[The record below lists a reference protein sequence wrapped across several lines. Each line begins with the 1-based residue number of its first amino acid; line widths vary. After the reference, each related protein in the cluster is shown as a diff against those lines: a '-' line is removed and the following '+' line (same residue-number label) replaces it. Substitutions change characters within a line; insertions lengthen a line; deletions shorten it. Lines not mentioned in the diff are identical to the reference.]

1 MDFDAIIGHQHIK
14 KHLLSSL
21 QKGRIPHAQLFVA
34 PQGTGALPMALA
46 YAKQL
51 LCFSDKNGVW
61 TENPSARLKF
71 DKLVHPD
78 LHFAFPV
85 TTTDRIKTKPVSDL
99 FIEEWRQF
107 VLENPYR
114 NVFDWMQYL
123 GIEKKQ
129 GQIGVDEA
137 QLILKKLSLKAYEG
151 TFKVLIVW
159 MAEKMNTSAANK
171 LLKLIEE
178 PPKNTVLIL
187 ITENEDRLLKTI
199 TSRCQTLRF
208 LPLPETIIRKGLQ
221 DNFDKSPQEAHQIA
235 VQAQGN
241 WHKACQ
247 LISQETSETVFED
260 WFILWIR
267 TAFRAKGNAAVI
279 NDLIGWST
287 TIAGTGRETQKQFLA
302 YCLSFFRQAL
312 LQNYKTDALVYLQPK
327 TANFSLKKFAP
338 FVNHANILEITSE
351 IETASYHIER
361 NGNAKII
368 LLDLSIKLTRLLHQ
382 KAEA

>member
-1 MDFDAIIGHQHIK
+1 MHFDSIIGHQHIK

-21 QKGRIPHAQLFVA
+21 KKGRIPHAQLFVA

-51 LCFSDKNGVW
+51 LCFSDKNGAW
-61 TENPSARLKF
+61 TENPSASLKF

-85 TTTDRIKTKPVSDL
+85 TTTDKVKSKPISDL
-99 FIEEWRQF
+99 FIDEWRQF

-114 NVFDWMQYL
+114 NVFEWLHFL
-123 GIEKKQ
+123 GVEKKQ

-137 QLILKKLSLKAYEG
+137 HSILKKISLKAYEG
-151 TFKVLIVW
+151 QFKVLIVW

-187 ITENEDRLLKTI
+187 ITENEDLLLKTI

-208 LPLPETIIRKGLQ
+208 LALPETIISKALQ
-221 DNFDKSPQEAHQIA
+221 DSFAKSAQEAHQIA

-241 WHKACQ
+241 WNKACQ
-247 LISQETSETVFED
+247 LVSQDSKDNVFED

-267 TAFRAKGNAAVI
+267 SAFKAKGNAAVI
-279 NDLIGWST
+279 NDLIAWST
-287 TIAGTGRETQKQFLA
+287 AIASAGRETQKQFLD

-312 LQNYKTDALVYLQPK
+312 LQNYKSDALVYLQPK

-338 FVNHANILEITSE
+338 FVNHANILGIVKA

-368 LLDLSIKLTRLLHQ
+368 LLDLSIQLTRLLHQ
-382 KAEA
+382 KEVS